1 MKFCA
6 LSQDA
11 EFGVAVFTIKLL
23 CLSIGKVLMKKKKTK
38 HTKNRFVFSCMTFH
52 SVAVLVC

>member
-1 MKFCA
+1 MKFSA

-23 CLSIGKVLMKKKKTK
+23 CLSIGKVLMKKTNKQT
-38 HTKNRFVFSCMTFH
+38 HKNTDLF
-52 SVAVLVC
+52 SVA

>member
-23 CLSIGKVLMKKKKTK
+23 CLSIGKVLMKKKPNTQKTDL
-38 HTKNRFVFSCMTFH
+38 F
-52 SVAVLVC
+52 SVA